1 MEENNNK
8 NSDITFKVNI
18 EKVKIKIKKYFISLF
33 NIDEPA
39 KFLLNVNKYCYN
51 IVIAISIILLIYFFF
66 KCLFGYYYFRKFALI
81 ILFLS
86 PIILFVVKYVFAL
99 YIVIL
104 DWINASTEYYKSQNK
119 KD

>member
-1 MEENNNK
+1 MEKNNNK

-66 KCLFGYYYFRKFALI
+66 KFLFAYYFRKFALI